1 MTLYFSLFTKSK
13 NKKRD
18 RRKEIENKKDLN
30 KRRETKKKQV
40 YYLQF

>member
-1 MTLYFSLFTKSK
+1 MTSHFSIFTKSK

-18 RRKEIENKKDLN
+18 RRIEIENKKDLN

-40 YYLQF
+40 YYI